1 MKRFMKRIF
10 PLVIAAVYTISMPLE
25 TRAIDLQFYTSNEI
39 LLHDDTAAVCSAG
52 DVALSGKDN
61 REKIFNF
68 LKGKGLNDQQAVG
81 VVGNIKH
88 ESGYSPTRHED
99 SWPSFND
106 GGYGIAQWTFGRRT
120 TLKAHLDKSV
130 KNLMPTYY
138 NDKYGGAVTEAD
150 GFVPKNSDTGE
161 PMALAD
167 NDAFLAA
174 ELEFLFDETSSRKIT
189 ARTASVSSAKAGD
202 NEWEALKKATSV
214 ADATKIWLYNF
225 EIPANIAQAA
235 IDRSAAAE
243 KLLTELKSSS
253 GSVDSATGG
262 CVDSSSGDVTA
273 LQATIKKYAWPTY
286 HPPGFIKKMPDY
298 DRAIKKASASG
309 GYIGGSGGVDCGAF
323 VTRVM
328 VDSGWEPEYNSKK
341 GPTGVQ
347 AKWLEDNWEPIGKGS
362 SIDTATL
369 EPGDVAILPGHT
381 FMFAGTNIEG
391 FGKGSPGWKGV
402 ASASL
407 GERSPM
413 AGIENMTG
421 STTTWYRKKAV
432 NHE

>member
-1 MKRFMKRIF
+1 MKRFMKRVF
-10 PLVIAAVYTISMPLE
+10 PLLIALVYTATMPLE
-25 TRAIDLQFYTSNEI
+25 AQALDTRFYYSNGI
-39 LLHDDTAAVCSAG
+39 YLFDKDAATCIAG

-68 LKGKGLNDQQAVG
+68 LKAKGLNDEQAVG

-99 SWPSFND
+99 SHSNFEM
-106 GGYGIAQWTFGRRT
+106 GGYGIAQWTFGRRA
-120 TLKAHLDKSV
+120 TLKTHLNKT
-130 KNLMPTYY
+130 LLGIMPTYY
-138 NDKYGGAVTEAD
+138 NDRYGGAVTEAD
-150 GFVPKNSDTGE
+150 GFVPKDSLTGNLM
-161 PMALAD
+161 PLAD
-167 NDAFLAA
+167 NDAFLSA
-174 ELEFLFDETSSRKIT
+174 ELQFLFEETSSRKIT
-189 ARTASVSSAKAGD
+189 ARTASVSTAKAGD
-202 NEWEALKKATSV
+202 NEWEALKKAKDV

-243 KLLTELKSSS
+243 KLLNELRSS
-253 GSVDSATGG
+253 GGSSGTATGG

-286 HPPGFIKKMPDY
+286 HPPGYIKKMPDY
-298 DRAIKKASASG
+298 DKAIKKAAASG

-323 VTRVM
+323 VTRVI
-328 VDSGWEPEYNSKK
+328 VDSGWDPEYNSKK
-341 GPTGVQ
+341 GATAIQ
-347 AKWLEDNWEPIGKGS
+347 AKWLEDNWESLGKGPD
-362 SIDTATL
+362 IDPATL
-369 EPGDVAILPGHT
+369 QAGDVAILPGHT

-391 FGKGSPGWKGV
+391 FGTGTPGWKGV

-413 AGIENMTG
+413 AGIEKITG
-421 STTTWYRKKAV
+421 YTTTWYRKKAV
-432 NHE
+432 SHE